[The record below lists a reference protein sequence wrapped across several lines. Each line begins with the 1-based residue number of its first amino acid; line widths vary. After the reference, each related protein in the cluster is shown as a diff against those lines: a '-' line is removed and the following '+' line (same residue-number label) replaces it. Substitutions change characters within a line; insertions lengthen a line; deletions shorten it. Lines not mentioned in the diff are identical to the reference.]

1 MKSLHEIQ
9 IEIIL
14 RAPWLVHGNDPGRL
28 GLDSVQLRD
37 GHGRRI
43 LPGTLVVGRLSQAWT
58 EFSTLAGN
66 AAGVVPSPAYW
77 FGAEATRSE
86 GSGDAGSLH
95 PQRTRIF
102 VDDLVCDTNP
112 VASTDD
118 CSDADANAN
127 AGSGPAKDRLEHEP
141 AHRVHIDEQ
150 SGAGVEGDL
159 QFIEQNEAANKT
171 VRFVGTWRAWLS
183 PDQDPATPES
193 AKTLEKW
200 LRKGLQWQTQ
210 LGALRNVGFG
220 QVHHIG
226 VTVAPA
232 AATPCIA
239 ENFASASKAF
249 CNGGADGPRGLALAF
264 SQPLAVG
271 NRLYNGN
278 LFVSDDIITGATI
291 KGAMASVFAAAG
303 EPLPDWFNDL
313 RVTHAHPAPVTSVE
327 RPLPLPL
334 SLVRNG
340 RKQICDAA
348 AHARY
353 VLDYDDEGK
362 RVAMAFKTDW
372 KPEDFTKAR
381 AGQGWGETSTHL
393 RVRTAIKNGKA
404 LDKSLFAYEC
414 KLANRSHWLTT
425 LDFADSTDQTELAER
440 WATIANLVE
449 AGLGPIGKTDAFA
462 KVTLLPAPRAKWA
475 QQEAQQLNEGDRV
488 RVMLCSPALL
498 LVTPD
503 LTASRI
509 TPEQLLGL
517 YAKAFATSVPAL
529 TLTHF
534 FAEQELAGGEYL
546 WKRFLRRHPAA
557 RDRGYQ
563 PLMLTKEGSVF
574 VFRVEDAQAAQ
585 QVLRD
590 WQAHGLPLSEDVKTA
605 HGADWKTNPFIP
617 QNGFGEVIVNP
628 IHDFPPQ
635 SGQTNCVQETTT
647 RIEVTHD

>member
-1 MKSLHEIQ
+1 MKKLHEIQ
-9 IEIIL
+9 IEITL

-28 GLDSVQLRD
+28 GLDAVQLRD

-43 LPGTLVVGRLSQAWT
+43 LPGTLLVGRISQAWN
-58 EFSTLAGN
+58 EFTALAGSTAN
-66 AAGVVPSPAYW
+66 VPKPADW
-77 FGAEATRSE
+77 FGSEA
-86 GSGDAGSLH
+86 SGHDNSGNSGSLH
-95 PQRTRIF
+95 PRRARIH
-102 VDDLVCDTNP
+102 VDDLVCETDP
-112 VASTDD
+112 VVGADD
-118 CSDADANAN
+118 DAD
-127 AGSGPAKDRLEHEP
+127 PAKDRPEHDP
-141 AHRVHIDEQ
+141 AHRVHIDEK

-171 VRFVGTWRAWLS
+171 VKFVGTWRVWLS
-183 PDQDPATPES
+183 PDQDPATPEN

-220 QVHHIG
+220 QVHHVG

-239 ENFASASKAF
+239 ENFATARKAF
-249 CNGGADGPRGLALAF
+249 CNGGANGPRGLALTF

-291 KGAMASVFAAAG
+291 KAAMASALAAAG
-303 EPLPDWFNDL
+303 EALPAWFNDL
-313 RVTHAHPAPVTSVE
+313 RITHAHPAPATSVE

-340 RKQICDAA
+340 RKKICDAA
-348 AHARY
+348 AHATY
-353 VLDYDDEGK
+353 VLDYDDKGK
-362 RVAMAFKTDW
+362 RVAMAFQTDW

-381 AGQGWGETSTHL
+381 AEQGWGDTSTHL

-414 KLANRSHWLTT
+414 KLADQSHWLTT
-425 LDFADSTDQTELAER
+425 LDFADSADQTELAER
-440 WATIANLVE
+440 WAVIARLVE

-462 KVTLLPAPRAKWA
+462 KVTLLPALRAKWA
-475 QQEAQQLNEGDRV
+475 QRDAQHLSEGDLV

-498 LVTPD
+498 LATPD

-509 TPEQLLGL
+509 TSEQLLEL

-529 TLTHF
+529 TLKHF
-534 FAEQELAGGEYL
+534 FAAQELAGGEYL
-546 WKRFLRRHPAA
+546 WERFMQSHPAA
-557 RDRGYQ
+557 RERGYQ
-563 PLMLTKEGSVF
+563 PLILTKAGSVF
-574 VFRVEDAQAAQ
+574 VFQVNDVQAAQ
-585 QVLRD
+585 TVLAQ
-590 WQAHGLPLSEDVKTA
+590 WEANGLPLSEDVTKA
-605 HGADWKTNPFIP
+605 HGADWQTNPFIP
-617 QNGFGEVIVNP
+617 QNGFGEVIVDP
-628 IHDFPPQ
+628 AHGFPPV
-635 SGQTNCVQETTT
+635 SGQTNCVEETNN